1 MKKILLSLVAVLL
14 LGLTVPLARA
24 NGINIVNGDFS
35 APVTMTNSTPYYGSW
50 ETGVVPGWTVTDPIG
65 GAGIFAPSASIF
77 PSIPGGGSQIAWADT
92 DASLSQDVG
101 PLSANTSYMY
111 SVYVG
116 QRLDNLVANYTITLL
131 DGSTVL
137 ASLTGSNG
145 AVTPGGWQLETLSF
159 STGSNVSG
167 DLDITLSSSGQQSD
181 FADDS
186 VEISSTPEPA
196 TLVMFGSGL
205 LGLAGVFRRKLKTL

>member
-14 LGLTVPLARA
+14 FGLTVPLARA
-24 NGINIVNGDFS
+24 NGINIVNGNFS

-50 ETGVVPGWTVTDPIG
+50 EAGVVPGWIVTG
-65 GAGIFAPSASIF
+65 NAGVFAPSTSIF
-77 PSIPGGGSQIAWADT
+77 TSIPGGGSQIAWADMG
-92 DASLSQDVG
+92 ASLSQDAG
-101 PLSANTSYMY
+101 PLAANTSYVY

-116 QRLDNLVANYTITLL
+116 QRLDNLVANYTITLS

-137 ASLTGSNG
+137 ASVTGSNSTI
-145 AVTPGGWQLETLSF
+145 TPGGWQLETLSF

-181 FADDS
+181 FANDS